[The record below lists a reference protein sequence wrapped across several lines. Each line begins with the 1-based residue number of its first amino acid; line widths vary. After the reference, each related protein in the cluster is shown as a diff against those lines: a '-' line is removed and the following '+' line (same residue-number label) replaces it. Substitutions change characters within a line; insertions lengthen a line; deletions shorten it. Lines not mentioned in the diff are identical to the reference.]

1 MLQVT
6 FLKLH
11 DFVKKKIG
19 YAHGIYIAQSVCQK
33 ESPEENLNK
42 IIEVENVWIKY
53 ASKND
58 LQLKGAWI
66 NYSLQKTR
74 LSKNVKLY

>member
-19 YAHGIYIAQSVCQK
+19 YAHGIYIAPSVCQK

-42 IIEVENVWIKY
+42 IIEVENIKY

-58 LQLKGAWI
+58 LQLKGA
-66 NYSLQKTR
+66 
-74 LSKNVKLY
+74 